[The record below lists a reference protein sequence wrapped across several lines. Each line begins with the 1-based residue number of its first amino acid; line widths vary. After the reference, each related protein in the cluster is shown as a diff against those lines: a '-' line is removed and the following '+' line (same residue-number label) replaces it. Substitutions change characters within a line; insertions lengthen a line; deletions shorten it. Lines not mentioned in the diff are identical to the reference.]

1 MSPRHVS
8 LLFFS
13 ALILAWTSVAF
24 NGLVN
29 PGSLGYGLVNPGS
42 LDYRCRSRCTL
53 GCLFGGRLTFA
64 TASHVCRFNEG
75 PPWFTTFHFA

>member
-1 MSPRHVS
+1 MSPRHVA

-29 PGSLGYGLVNPGS
+29 PGSLGY
-42 LDYRCRSRCTL
+42 RCRSRCTL
-53 GCLFGGRLTFA
+53 GCLFGGRLT
-64 TASHVCRFNEG
+64 VVGEQLG
-75 PPWFTTFHFA
+75 LL